1 MELVRLRGD
10 QGQGLVETVSMIPVV
25 LLLMVAIASLAIW
38 MTAESA
44 VEQAA
49 AAAAV
54 ASLEG
59 SDPVSA
65 ASQSAPKWARGALR
79 TQSLGS
85 RGGIRVSLMHLPA
98 GPWVS
103 ISMPEATLRAP
114 LDEAQGPV
122 GR

>member
-59 SDPVSA
+59 SDPVAA

-85 RGGIRVSLMHLPA
+85 RGGIRVSLRRLPA
-98 GPWVS
+98 GPWIS
-103 ISMPEATLRAP
+103 ILMPEATLRAP
-114 LDEAQGPV
+114 LDGAQGPV

>member
-1 MELVRLRGD
+1 MELVRLRGE
-10 QGQGLVETVSMIPVV
+10 QGQGLVETVSIIPVV
-25 LLLMVAIASLAIW
+25 LLLMLAIASLAVW
-38 MTAESA
+38 MTAEGA
-44 VEQAA
+44 VEEAA

-65 ASQSAPKWARGALR
+65 ASQSAPTWARGALR
-79 TQSLGS
+79 TQSLAS
-85 RGGIRVSLMHLPA
+85 RGGIRVSLKRLPA

-103 ISMPEATLRAP
+103 LAMPEATLHTS
-114 LDEAQGPV
+114 LDGAQGPV

>member
-1 MELVRLRGD
+1 MRLRGD

-59 SDPVSA
+59 SDPVAA

-85 RGGIRVSLMHLPA
+85 RGGIRVSLRRLPA
-98 GPWVS
+98 GPWIS

-114 LDEAQGPV
+114 LDGAQGPV

>member
-1 MELVRLRGD
+1 MELVRLRGEE
-10 QGQGLVETVSMIPVV
+10 GQGLVETVSIIPVV
-25 LLLMVAIASLAIW
+25 LLLMVAIASLAVW

-65 ASQSAPKWARGALR
+65 ASQSAPTWARGALR

-85 RGGIRVSLMHLPA
+85 RGEIRVSVRRLPA

-103 ISMPEATLRAP
+103 LSMPEAILHAP
-114 LDEAQGPV
+114 LDGVQGSV
-122 GR
+122 RR